1 MKALDKLE
9 RHLGFLAVPNVVMTL
24 IVAQLFIYAMML
36 TGRVEFSALLLVPKA
51 VLGGEWWRLFS
62 FLIAPP
68 YVPATLFQGLFLAFF
83 WYILWIMGNALEEA
97 WGTFRFNVFLLTCIF
112 FAVAG
117 AFIGQFVSPAA
128 TLFVAPRFIYY
139 SMFLAFATLNPNI
152 QFLIMFVIPMK
163 VKWMAWIIVGL
174 GFIGFLAMP
183 TMGHRIAFVA
193 PYLAYLLFFKDALK
207 QSVESRQRRAKFE
220 STRRESADAP
230 IHTCTQC
237 GATDKSHPDR
247 DFRYKAVDGKT
258 VCVCEACREN
268 KATQPRTPAI

>member
-1 MKALDKLE
+1 MKTLDKLE
-9 RHLGFLAVPNVVMTL
+9 KRLGFLAVPNVVMTL

-36 TGRVEFSALLLVPKA
+36 TGRMEWTALLLIPKA

-62 FLIAPP
+62 FLLVPP
-68 YVPATLFQGLFLAFF
+68 YVPDTLFQGLFLAFF

-97 WGTFRFNVFLLTCIF
+97 WGTFRFNVFLLTCIV

-117 AFIGQFVSPAA
+117 AFTGQLISPGA

-163 VKWMAWIIVGL
+163 VKWMAWIIVGF
-174 GFIGFLAMP
+174 GVIGFLGMP
-183 TMGHRIAFVA
+183 SIGHRIAFVA
-193 PYLAYLLFFKDALK
+193 PYLAYLLFFKDYLK
-207 QSVESRQRRAKFE
+207 QSIESRQRRAKFE
-220 STRRESADAP
+220 SIRRESADAAL
-230 IHTCTQC
+230 HTCAQC

-247 DFRYKAVDGKT
+247 DFRYKAVDGDT
-258 VCVCEACREN
+258 VCVCDVCRE
-268 KATQPRTPAI
+268 KSTLQ